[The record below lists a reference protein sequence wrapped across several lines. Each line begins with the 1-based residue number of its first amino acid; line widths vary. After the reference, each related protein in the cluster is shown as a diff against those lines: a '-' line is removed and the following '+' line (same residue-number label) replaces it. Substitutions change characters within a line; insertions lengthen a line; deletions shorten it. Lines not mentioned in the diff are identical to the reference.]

1 MAIRDRWDSSD
12 PARHPPP
19 LPLNPGVPGSPRT
32 IGQIQSPFL
41 SGTQTQSREVSPI
54 RRPPRETSPP
64 NGGGSPGNNV
74 TLTRPQQVISSH
86 RRMQSMQPTPSVREM
101 GNMLLNGPPP
111 VPGHSN
117 RNSTP
122 TPTSTPTPK
131 ELFGSQTS
139 FPTLRETASQG
150 NLPSARDTASPEKN
164 FPPLRESA
172 SQGNFP
178 ALRES
183 LTTPGYRGSL
193 DFDRAPSLLPPL
205 RSFKS
210 PEGSPPG
217 PSSALTTSSF
227 STPPKD
233 RNKEDRGR
241 EQDREPEIRRREWE
255 SDDPKFTVHDLE
267 TLTSQLSGLTSIA
280 NSLQREMTNL
290 SRRSKDNATDLISL
304 KEATKSRDEDIRTS
318 LRELVHSLRILES
331 DRLLEGPGSSV
342 PMITQ
347 GSASSRS
354 SSYASDLASSKLSS
368 SSKTSSID
376 PKSGAEMAA
385 LDRILKDMPTKEEQ
399 GRVISLLQEVQEALK
414 SRISK
419 SESEEKVLSLLEEFK
434 DREYARG
441 KELAIPGKLADSAEG
456 KIMSMLEDLRDDLH
470 ETKPKEVDR
479 RVLFMLEEIK
489 QKDNEDEERI
499 FSVLEDLKNKEGDE
513 RIETVLS
520 LLHELKEQG
529 GDAKVLSFLEDIKK
543 RIDAMS
549 EELSKAVNG
558 IKSQPTSQPETS
570 KATTDHPV
578 ESDGFIDILNS
589 VKEGVDSGGDT
600 MAEVKKL
607 LEDWKGLK
615 GGQEREAQETLKDL
629 MKEIEVLVTEQRHA
643 IARLHNSSGL
653 PSTALTFNPPL
664 PPDLDNEAAITALA
678 NIASTTTRTD
688 ITLSSINALIKVFQK
703 DVNHANTHSA
713 ESLLSVSRFLDDL
726 QESMAGTNSQAGE
739 IRKIIEVI
747 RIGVGG
753 ANDKLA
759 QFDGS
764 FTQKIEE
771 LLHIQKHL
779 QRKMLGNED
788 EYIWK
793 QDVGVKASV
802 EELRSE
808 VEDMMERNIEAVN
821 EAAEK
826 TAEAINNAN
835 TAPLIAELKIA
846 LGAMAERSLQ
856 AFKDADPTDALDKLK
871 TDLTEAILN
880 TNSAEAIQL
889 FRTEVKE
896 LLEKSLTAIDS
907 KSGSDEVTELLA
919 GMKQELGELV
929 EKSSTSSMTE
939 SAEVKLAIQT
949 LKSEVEEMLQKSLN
963 SAITISSSTA
973 DDKTSAAIA
982 ELKSEVGDM
991 MSKAVAIADKPDG
1004 SEKIQKSIEALKR
1017 EITDLMDKY
1026 TTAIAPPTTYPEAEE
1041 IKARIAALSNEL
1053 CEAMERTVALA
1064 SESSTESNQKVKKTV
1079 EDLRSD
1085 IGELGKSMAAA
1096 VTSNSASS
1104 VEEAMKCAFEAM
1116 RSEVL
1121 GKIEKGL
1128 GMSEAANDKMAAAIE
1143 DLKKEVNEAVE
1154 NSISLAVAAVPEPDM
1169 EPINKVHKA
1178 LEGLR
1183 EQISDV
1189 MDKSL
1194 ISAAGGSD
1202 NIKSIVEGLRK
1213 EVAEMME
1220 KSMSMLAPSGSE
1232 EATKVLLTDIKKDIT
1247 EILEKTPSLSES
1259 SAIKDAVDQLRKEVS
1274 EMLEKSIPITAAK
1287 GTDADTPPDPGTIER
1302 IESSISDLKTEI
1314 CEMVERSLAAAIANS
1329 TFDSEEN
1336 VKEVIEELKKD
1347 VRDILQM
1354 SIVPLAPPKEDAI
1367 ELIKIALAGFKHDL
1381 GMFTADG
1388 VAPSRPSADVAEAIA
1403 ELKTQVCEMMER
1415 SKDDEIRGALEA
1427 LRMQVKDFSVLQGSS
1442 GDDEKEVVEA
1452 LRKEVQSLVERFG
1465 VVAGEVRT
1473 VVEDLQKKESGQLQ
1487 IARESYDGEV
1497 KEAIDALKT
1506 QVEELE
1512 IQGSMNALKAQ
1523 IEELSEKSKD
1533 KEIKEAIETLKK
1545 DIEESMDRSMSA
1557 LVIPTSTDAPI
1568 IKQMIDTLKKEL
1580 VESMRRGFESVKDND
1595 AIRELTE
1602 AVRTLMERPVRFGGS
1617 DVGSDTGFE
1626 KPEFNR
1632 SQTEYR
1638 AADKAGDKADK
1649 LKVAVDVLRK
1659 EFLEMMEKFSGI
1671 VSTSVSAPDSEQA
1684 KGIEGMK
1691 NAAYEVK
1698 QATAEVKRAL
1708 AGLAHGQADEK
1719 EAIAD
1724 LDSAVGECRVE
1735 VAVVK
1740 TLVEEKNGEV
1750 RAGLAGVSKIVHESR
1765 IELKDSVAGV
1775 KDNIEILRT
1784 VTTEGIV
1791 GVSSMVSEFQSE
1803 AKEGIAGVSSSISEF
1818 QAETRE
1824 SITDVATAVKEFQSE
1839 LKGDI
1844 AEVQDAV
1851 SGVQLETIEGISSVN
1866 KIVSDFQV
1874 ETKEGISGVKEA
1886 VEIAQTGVRESVE
1899 EVKKA
1904 VEGSHVEVKEAVVDI
1919 AAKVEASTTGIKA
1932 TIEESHRKTHENF
1945 TSVSA
1950 AVEGYSV
1957 EVKEDIFAVKK
1968 AVEESHTNAADE
1980 HHRTQK
1986 QVKEVIGLVD
1996 MLQMEWKGSQP
2007 TLFNALMELK
2017 HLLRDAQ
2024 EEIAKKPDSIP
2035 PPPAY
2040 DDSQTQEKLNIL
2052 LAAETRT
2059 AKHLPQLDLLDTI
2072 KDQVSATSA
2081 DIAEFLTMQKEV
2093 LLEDATTKI
2102 DAARQAEADLE
2113 KANTEKKLVEAAT
2126 AALRDEHANLQDSID
2141 TLKDETEAL
2150 NARKL
2155 KLTADV
2161 AGLETALDLRRDE
2174 LLLLEARA
2182 EGLERRVIEGV
2193 IEQSRAL
2200 LSKPRSSNSRLSKV
2214 GAEAARMKVKHG
2226 SVPRASAAPGRRH
2239 LSLNEIDSPPGSNKL
2254 TNRPSLSGATLGLG
2268 QHEYSAS
2275 LGLLTRSQSTRS
2287 VRGTRKS
2294 SWNQKNS
2301 SGRTA
2306 SGNNERGLTVK
2317 EEETGDLDVDE
2328 GADDVDMGRDLAEEE
2343 DEIQSGFDEG
2353 RRSSSGSVR
2362 RLAADEDDNFEG
2374 SPSMKRR
2381 SKNYPALGL
2390 DFSGDGLDRRD
2401 MSGQRSASGFS
2412 TGP

>member
-1 MAIRDRWDSSD
+1 M
-12 PARHPPP
+12 
-19 LPLNPGVPGSPRT
+19 
-32 IGQIQSPFL
+32 
-41 SGTQTQSREVSPI
+41 SGGP
-54 RRPPRETSPP
+54 
-64 NGGGSPGNNV
+64 
-74 TLTRPQQVISSH
+74 
-86 RRMQSMQPTPSVREM
+86 
-101 GNMLLNGPPP
+101 PPP

-122 TPTSTPTPK
+122 TPK
-131 ELFGSQTS
+131 ELFGTQTS
-139 FPTLRETASQG
+139 FPTLREAASQG
-150 NLPSARDTASPEKN
+150 NLPTTREQEKG
-164 FPPLRESA
+164 FPALRESA
-172 SQGNFP
+172 SQGSFP
-178 ALRES
+178 SFKDS

-205 RSFKS
+205 RSFKP
-210 PEGSPPG
+210 PEGSPPA

-241 EQDREPEIRRREWE
+241 EQERESEARRRDWE
-255 SDDPKFTVHDLE
+255 SDEMPKFTVHDLE

-331 DRLLEGPGSSV
+331 DRLLEGPSSSI

-354 SSYASDLASSKLSS
+354 SSYASDLASSKVSS
-368 SSKTSSID
+368 SSKASSID
-376 PKSGAEMAA
+376 AKSGAEMAA
-385 LDRILKDMPTKEEQ
+385 LERILKEMPTKEEQ
-399 GRVISLLQEVQEALK
+399 ERVINLLRDVQEALK
-414 SRISK
+414 SQVSK
-419 SESEEKVLSLLEEFK
+419 SESEKKVLSLLEEFK

-456 KIMSMLEDLRDDLH
+456 KIMAMLEDLRDDLH
-470 ETKPKEVDR
+470 QTKPKEVDR

-520 LLHELKEQG
+520 LLQELKDKG
-529 GDAKVLSFLEDIKK
+529 GDAKVLSFLEDIKR
-543 RIDAMS
+543 RIDVMS
-549 EELSKAVNG
+549 EELSNAVNG
-558 IKSQPTSQPETS
+558 VKNESRSQSESAKSTS
-570 KATTDHPV
+570 DHPV
-578 ESDGFIDILNS
+578 ASDDFLDILNT
-589 VKEGVDSGGDT
+589 VKEGVDNNGDT
-600 MAEVKKL
+600 MTEVKKL

-643 IARLHNSSGL
+643 IARLHSSSGL

-764 FTQKIEE
+764 FTQKVEE
-771 LLHIQKHL
+771 LLHIQKHM
-779 QRKMLGNED
+779 QRKILGNED

-793 QDVGVKASV
+793 QDVGVKAAV

-808 VEDMMERNIEAVN
+808 VEDMMERNA
-821 EAAEK
+821 EAASESTEK
-826 TAEAINNAN
+826 TVEAISN
-835 TAPLIAELKIA
+835 TAPLIAELKSSI
-846 LGAMAERSLQ
+846 GAMAEAL
-856 AFKDADPTDALDKLK
+856 KDADPTEGLDKLK

-880 TNSAEAIQL
+880 TNPAESIQL
-889 FRTEVKE
+889 FRAEVKE
-896 LLEKSLTAIDS
+896 LLEKSLAAIDS

-919 GMKQELGELV
+919 GVKQELGELV
-929 EKSSTSSMTE
+929 EKSATASMTE

-949 LKSEVEEMLQKSLN
+949 LKSEVEEMLQRSLN
-963 SAITISSSTA
+963 SAITISSSTV

-982 ELKSEVGDM
+982 QLKSEVSDM

-1004 SEKIQKSIEALKR
+1004 SEKIQESIEGLKR

-1026 TTAIAPPTTYPEAEE
+1026 TTALAPPTTYPEAEE

-1053 CEAMERTVALA
+1053 CEAMERTVALS
-1064 SESSTESNQKVKKTV
+1064 SESSAESNQKVKKTV
-1079 EDLRSD
+1079 EELRSD

-1096 VTSNSASS
+1096 VASNSASS
-1104 VEEAMKCAFEAM
+1104 VEEAMKTAFEGM
-1116 RSEVL
+1116 RTEVL
-1121 GKIEKGL
+1121 GKIEKNLETSG
-1128 GMSEAANDKMAAAIE
+1128 AANDKMAAAIE
-1143 DLKKEVNEAVE
+1143 ELKKEVNEAVE

-1169 EPINKVHKA
+1169 EPINKVHEA

-1183 EQISDV
+1183 EQISNV

-1194 ISAAGGSD
+1194 VSAAGGSD
-1202 NIKSIVEGLRK
+1202 SVKSIVEGLRK
-1213 EVAEMME
+1213 EVAEMIE
-1220 KSMSMLAPSGSE
+1220 KSTSMLTPSGSE
-1232 EATKVLLTDIKKDIT
+1232 EAMKNLLEDIRKDIT
-1247 EILEKTPSLSES
+1247 EMLEKTPSPSES
-1259 SAIKDAVDQLRKEVS
+1259 NAVKDAVDELRKEVS
-1274 EMLEKSIPITAAK
+1274 EMLEKSLSAIPASRDAE
-1287 GTDADTPPDPGTIER
+1287 ADTTPVADPSAVER
-1302 IESSISDLKTEI
+1302 IENSITDLKTEI
-1314 CEMVERSLAAAIANS
+1314 GEMVERSLAAAIANS

-1354 SIVPLAPPKEDAI
+1354 SIVPLAPPKEEAV
-1367 ELIKIALAGFKHDL
+1367 ELVKVALAGFKHDL
-1381 GMFTADG
+1381 GVFAAKGAVPSEPSIG
-1388 VAPSRPSADVAEAIA
+1388 VMEAII
-1403 ELKTQVCEMMER
+1403 ELKTQVGEMLGR

-1427 LRMQVKDFSVLQGSS
+1427 LRMQVEGFSVSGS
-1442 GDDEKEVVEA
+1442 GPGGDEKQAVEA
-1452 LRKEVQSLVERFG
+1452 LTKEVQFLVERFS
-1465 VVAGEVRT
+1465 VVAGEMKT
-1473 VVEDLQKKESGQLQ
+1473 AVEDLQKKESGQLQ
-1487 IARESYDGEV
+1487 ISGVSSGGEV

-1506 QVEELE
+1506 HVEGLE
-1512 IQGSMNALKAQ
+1512 IKEAMDSLKAQ
-1523 IEELSEKSKD
+1523 VEELSEKSKD
-1533 KEIKEAIETLKK
+1533 DEIKEAIESLKK
-1545 DIEESMDRSMSA
+1545 DIEDSMDRSMST
-1557 LVIPTSTDAPI
+1557 LVIPTSTDAPAV
-1568 IKQMIDTLKKEL
+1568 KEMIDALRKDL
-1580 VESMRRGFESVKDND
+1580 VDSMKRGFESIRDTD
-1595 AIRELTE
+1595 AIQELTE
-1602 AVRTLMERPVRFGGS
+1602 SVRLLMERPIRFGGS
-1617 DVGSDTGFE
+1617 DIGSDTGFE
-1626 KPEFNR
+1626 KPEFSR

-1698 QATAEVKRAL
+1698 QATVEVKRAL
-1708 AGLAHGQADEK
+1708 TGLARGQAEERDV
-1719 EAIAD
+1719 ISD
-1724 LDSAVGECRVE
+1724 INSAVGECRVE

-1740 TLVEEKNGEV
+1740 NLVEEKNGEI
-1750 RAGLAGVSKIVHESR
+1750 REGLAGVIRTVHESK
-1765 IELKDSVAGV
+1765 IELKESVAGV
-1775 KDNIEILRT
+1775 KDGIEIFQA
-1784 VTTEGIV
+1784 VMTEGIV
-1791 GVSSMVSEFQSE
+1791 GVSNVVSDFQAE
-1803 AKEGIAGVSSSISEF
+1803 TKEGIAGVSDSISGF
-1818 QAETRE
+1818 QVETKDG
-1824 SITDVATAVKEFQSE
+1824 ITGVTTAVNGLQSE

-1844 AEVQDAV
+1844 TEVRNAV
-1851 SGVQLETIEGISSVN
+1851 SETHLEMAEGISGISKLVAE
-1866 KIVSDFQV
+1866 FQV
-1874 ETKEGISGVKEA
+1874 DTKEGVSGVKEA
-1886 VEIAQTGVRESVE
+1886 VEIVQAGVRESVE

-1904 VEGSHVEVKEAVVDI
+1904 VEGSQVEVKEVVVDI
-1919 AAKVEASTTGIKA
+1919 GAKIGASAAGLKA
-1932 TIEESHRKTHENF
+1932 AIEESHNKVYEGVTG
-1945 TSVSA
+1945 VGA
-1950 AVEGYSV
+1950 AVEGCSA
-1957 EVKEDIFAVKK
+1957 EVKEDVFAVKK
-1968 AVEESHTNAADE
+1968 AVEESHSNVVDE
-1980 HHRTQK
+1980 HRKTQK

-2007 TLFNALMELK
+2007 ALFNTLLELK

-2024 EEIAKKPDSIP
+2024 ESIAKKPDSIP

-2059 AKHLPQLDLLDTI
+2059 AKHLPQLDLLDSI

-2081 DIAEFLTMQKEV
+2081 DIAEFLSMQKEV
-2093 LLEDATTKI
+2093 LLEDATAKI

-2113 KANTEKKLVEAAT
+2113 KANTERKLVEAAT
-2126 AALRDEHANLQDSID
+2126 AALRDEHANLQDSVD

-2150 NARKL
+2150 NARRL
-2155 KLTADV
+2155 KLTAEV
-2161 AGLETALDLRRDE
+2161 AGLKTALDLRRDE

-2200 LSKPRSSNSRLSKV
+2200 LSKPRSGNSRLSKA
-2214 GAEAARMKVKHG
+2214 GAEAARMKVQH
-2226 SVPRASAAPGRRH
+2226 SPTPRASAAPGRRH
-2239 LSLNEIDSPPGSNKL
+2239 LSLNQVIGDPPTGNK
-2254 TNRPSLSGATLGLG
+2254 TSRASLSGTTLGLG

-2294 SWNQKNS
+2294 SWGQKNGNS
-2301 SGRTA
+2301 RIF
-2306 SGNNERGLTVK
+2306 SGNGKDGERELLVK
-2317 EEETGDLDVDE
+2317 EEETGDLDADE
-2328 GADDVDMGRDLAEEE
+2328 GVDDVDMSVSRGDILEE
-2343 DEIQSGFDEG
+2343 DEIESGFSEG

-2362 RLAADEDDNFEG
+2362 RLAADDENLDG
-2374 SPSMKRR
+2374 SPSLKRR

-2401 MSGQRSASGFS
+2401 LSGRSISGFS